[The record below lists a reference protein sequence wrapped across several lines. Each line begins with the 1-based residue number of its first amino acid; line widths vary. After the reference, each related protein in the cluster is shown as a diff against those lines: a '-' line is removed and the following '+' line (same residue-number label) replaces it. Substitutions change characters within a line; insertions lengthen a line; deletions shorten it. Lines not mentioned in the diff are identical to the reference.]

1 MSSLAW
7 LSKKLDDG
15 RVACEACN
23 QHCTLSEGEYG
34 ICGIRKV
41 ENGELLLLTYGIA
54 AAINVDPIEKKPMF
68 HFLPESRV
76 FSFGTVGCNFSCHFC
91 QNADISQYPKEH
103 HHEIIGSKLSPHR
116 AVELA
121 LEYECKSIAYTYN
134 EPVVFLEYTYDTAK
148 IAHEAGLKNIYVT
161 SGYETH
167 KAIDTIAPFLDGMNI
182 DIKGYT
188 QSFYKNICGASLK
201 PVLDTI
207 EYAHK
212 KGIWIETTT
221 LLIPSH
227 NDSDEEIRAIARFQA
242 NLDPYMP
249 WHISAFHPM
258 YKMLNLPRTP
268 SETLRRA
275 YEIGKEEGL
284 NYVYVGNIDD
294 NARESTYCPK
304 CTKLLINRHGHIG
317 QYVTNHLSNHNSCPY
332 CGTLIAGVWK

>member
-23 QHCTLSEGEYG
+23 QHCTLTEGEYG
-34 ICGIRKV
+34 ICGIRQV
-41 ENGELLLLTYGIA
+41 VNGELLLLTYGIA
-54 AAINVDPIEKKPMF
+54 AAVNVDPIEKKPMF
-68 HFLPESRV
+68 HFLPESKV
-76 FSFGTVGCNFSCHFC
+76 FSFGTVGCNFSCQFC

-103 HHEIIGSKLSPHR
+103 HHEIIGSKLSPRR

-121 LEYECKSIAYTYN
+121 LEYDCKSIAYTYN
-134 EPVVFLEYTYDTAK
+134 EPVVFFEYTYDTAK
-148 IAHEAGLKNIYVT
+148 LAHEAGLKNIYVT

-182 DIKGYT
+182 DIKGYS

-221 LLIPSH
+221 LLIPGH

-258 YKMLNLPRTP
+258 YKMVNIPRTP
-268 SETLRRA
+268 PETLRRA

-284 NYVYVGNIDD
+284 KYLYVGNIDD
-294 NARESTYCPK
+294 NARESTYCPS

-317 QYVTNHLSNHNSCPY
+317 QYVTNDLVNHNSCPY
-332 CGTLIAGVWK
+332 CGTVIAGVWE